1 MTVNLHGLGGRSL
14 RLLATDLAN
23 TKEQSMKLRD
33 WEQTI
38 VQIVEQSNQ
47 EPKES
52 GKSKLLMEWRTKL
65 SRDPH
70 LLQPFQIDEIV
81 REVRKRLTPVNPPTS
96 SGSPHSVLPAFTVYS
111 PDAIAR

>member
-38 VQIVEQSNQ
+38 VQIVEQCNH
-47 EPKES
+47 ETKES
-52 GKSKLLMEWRTKL
+52 GKSRVLMDWRAKLAQE
-65 SRDPH
+65 PH
-70 LLQPFQIDEIV
+70 VLQPFQIDEIV
-81 REVRKRLTPVNPPTS
+81 REVRKRLTNASLQPS
-96 SGSPHSVLPAFTVYS
+96 SVPAAPLALAASTV
-111 PDAIAR
+111 PA